1 MPKGTKIDPKKK
13 EKAIAEVLGG
23 ANRKE
28 VAKKYGIKERSLYIY
43 CLNANKKATVANNAT
58 VQPEVKEVA
67 AVLTTT
73 EKAEKQAKKQIEEA
87 KEFLVKKI
95 VETLEAKTEASNHSY
110 AIEAIKQ
117 RIEHAKQIIEEMN
130 DIISKSEKS
139 IEILKKS

>member
-23 ANRKE
+23 ANRKD
-28 VAKKYGIKERSLYIY
+28 VAKKYGIPERSLYIY

-58 VQPEVKEVA
+58 VQPEVKEAA
-67 AVLTTT
+67 AVVNTT

-87 KEFLVKKI
+87 KEFLIKKI
-95 VETLEAKTEASNHSY
+95 AETLEGKTEESNHSY
-110 AIEAIKQ
+110 AIEAINQ
-117 RIEHAKQIIEEMN
+117 RIEHAKHIIEEMN
-130 DIISKSEKS
+130 ELVEQAEKS